1 MNNLGSKT
9 IETNNLIL
17 KAQTMDEQ
25 KYLWSILMIPEVNK
39 YYLTVPTFLREKLKD
54 WSTQEKYYIEEMM
67 HANDLDVYKWSVF
80 LKETGECIGR
90 VTCHEAHDEDD
101 NINDPEIRGV
111 GWYIDPKFHGKGYG
125 TEAARAMIDFMFNE
139 VGIKEIRT
147 GAAIDNPASW
157 KIMERIG
164 FEKTNKTKLVQYTY
178 IDEPV
183 IDYQYILTKE
193 MYLDN
198 SKTR

>member
-1 MNNLGSKT
+1 
-9 IETNNLIL
+9 
-17 KAQTMDEQ
+17 
-25 KYLWSILMIPEVNK
+25 MIPDVNR
-39 YYLTVPTFLREKLKD
+39 YYLTVPKKFAEKLKD
-54 WSTQEKYYIEEMM
+54 WNKQEEYYKEDMK
-67 HANDLDVYKWSVF
+67 HANDLDVFRWSVF

-157 KIMERIG
+157 KRMERIG
-164 FEKTNKTKLVQYTY
+164 FEKTNNFVVPCLHHKSLKIKLYF
-178 IDEPV
+178 
-183 IDYQYILTKE
+183 
-193 MYLDN
+193 
-198 SKTR
+198 SK

>member
-1 MNNLGSKT
+1 MINLGSKT
-9 IETNNLIL
+9 IETDNLIL

-25 KYLWSILMIPEVNK
+25 KYLWSILMIPDVNK

-54 WSTQEKYYIEEMM
+54 WSAQEKYYIEEMT
-67 HANDLDVYKWSVF
+67 HANDLDVYKWSIF
-80 LKETGECIGR
+80 LKDTGECIGR
-90 VTCHEAHDEDD
+90 VSCHEAHDEDD
-101 NINDPEIRGV
+101 NINAPEIRGV